1 MRLRYTK
8 RDKKGGQLNTPHTM
22 TLTIL
27 GAGRLGK
34 TLAHVLHAK
43 RAVTITDV
51 LNRSHLSAQCAV
63 DFIGAGRAVDAFDQL
78 MPAAVFLLA
87 VPDDQIALCS
97 KQLAA
102 SGRAGPGSVV
112 FHCSGA
118 LDSGILTDVTATGAA
133 VASIHPIR
141 SFADPETVAASFAG
155 TYCGVEGDPEA
166 MTILTPMLTLAGARL
181 IPIRADSKTL
191 YHAAA
196 VFASNYLVSVL
207 SVAQQ
212 AYVAAGIPAEVA
224 LELITPLARE
234 TAENVFRLGPATA
247 LTGPIARGDAATV
260 ARQLQAVQ
268 QWDGAYGNLYEQLAA
283 ATTRLAASR

>member
-1 MRLRYTK
+1 M
-8 RDKKGGQLNTPHTM
+8 NTPHTM
-22 TLTIL
+22 RLTIL

-34 TLAHVLHAK
+34 TLARVLNAK
-43 RAVTITDV
+43 GAVTIADI
-51 LNRSHLSAQCAV
+51 LNRSQASSQRAA

-87 VPDDQIALCS
+87 VPDDQIAMCS

-118 LDSGILTDVTATGAA
+118 LNSGILNAVAATGAA

-155 TYCGVEGDPEA
+155 TCCGMEGDPEA
-166 MTILTPMLTLAGARL
+166 MAILTPLLALTGARL
-181 IPIRADSKTL
+181 IPIRAESKTL

-224 LELITPLARE
+224 LELITPLALE
-234 TAENVFRLGPATA
+234 TVENVGRLGPASA
-247 LTGPIARGDAATV
+247 LTGPIARGDTATV
-260 ARQLQAVQ
+260 ACQLQGVQ
-268 QWDGAYGNLYEQLAA
+268 QWDAAYGNLYEQLAA
-283 ATTRLAASR
+283 ATSRLAASR

>member
-1 MRLRYTK
+1 M
-8 RDKKGGQLNTPHTM
+8 NTSHTT

-34 TLAHVLHAK
+34 TLARVLHAHK
-43 RAVTITDV
+43 AVTIADI
-51 LNRSHLSAQCAV
+51 LNRSQSSAQQAAH
-63 DFIGAGRAVDAFDQL
+63 FIGAGRPVDAFEQL
-78 MPAAVFLLA
+78 TPATVFLLA

-97 KQLAA
+97 TQLAA
-102 SGRAGPGSVV
+102 SGLAGPGTVV
-112 FHCSGA
+112 LHCSGA
-118 LDSGILTDVTATGAA
+118 LDSGVLQAVVATGAA

-141 SFADPETVAASFAG
+141 SFADPQSVAASFAG
-155 TYCGVEGDPEA
+155 TCCGVEGDAEA
-166 MTILTPMLTLAGARL
+166 MALLTPMLTRIGARL
-181 IPIRADSKTL
+181 IPLRAESKTL

-224 LELITPLARE
+224 LELLTPLARE
-234 TAENVFRLGPATA
+234 TAENVFRLGPASA
-247 LTGPIARGDAATV
+247 LTGPIARGDTATV

-268 QWDGAYGNLYEQLAA
+268 QWDQAYGNLYEQLAA

>member
-1 MRLRYTK
+1 M
-8 RDKKGGQLNTPHTM
+8 NTPPMT

-34 TLAHVLHAK
+34 TLAHVLHAQA
-43 RAVTITDV
+43 AVTIADI
-51 LNRSHLSAQCAV
+51 LNRSQTSAQRAA
-63 DFIGAGRAVDAFDQL
+63 DFIGAGRTVEAFEQL
-78 MPAAVFLLA
+78 GPATVFLLA

-97 KQLAA
+97 EQLAA
-102 SGRAGPGSVV
+102 TGRAGPGSVV

-118 LDSGILTDVTATGAA
+118 LDSGILKAVTATGAA

-141 SFADPETVAASFAG
+141 SFADPQAVAASFAG
-155 TYCGVEGDPEA
+155 TCCGVEGDAKA
-166 MTILTPMLTLAGARL
+166 MAVLTPMLTQTGARL
-181 IPIRADSKTL
+181 IPIRAESKTL

-212 AYVAAGIPAEVA
+212 AYVAAGIPADVA
-224 LELITPLARE
+224 LELLTPLARE
-234 TAENVFRLGPATA
+234 TAENVFRLGPASA
-247 LTGPIARGDAATV
+247 LTGPIARGDTATV

-268 QWDGAYGNLYEQLAA
+268 QWDQAYGNLYEQLAA